1 MARTSISVYT
11 VYLLYLCLIWV
22 RRSVSMRSYVVYVYV
37 GVWEGASAV
46 ISSLAAIVS
55 NVLRWRGWNEVGFFA
70 CVVSTLES
78 LLFAC
83 MFLVYNL
90 SSRKQSN
97 EHSRQSVCY
106 THYLKD
112 KPDSPMSPVCVC
124 VYMGVGKR
132 ERVWEWVSEWEGEWV
147 STTPASYSGHSQFYH
162 VAHCVLASHG
172 YKDNALCHLV
182 EYSPTTHCNNC
193 GVSGEISGWG
203 SCPKKPPV
211 SYSWGIMC

>member
-1 MARTSISVYT
+1 M
-11 VYLLYLCLIWV
+11 

-37 GVWEGASAV
+37 GVWEGASTV

-106 THYLKD
+106 NYIPITWRINQTHLWAL
-112 KPDSPMSPVCVC
+112 C
-124 VYMGVGKR
+124 VYMWER
-132 ERVWEWVSEWEGEWV
+132 ERECVRVRERQSERVSEWV
-147 STTPASYSGHSQFYH
+147 LHQSCTRATPNFTMLHTVCLLAMDIKTM
-162 VAHCVLASHG
+162 HCA
-172 YKDNALCHLV
+172 
-182 EYSPTTHCNNC
+182 T
-193 GVSGEISGWG
+193 W
-203 SCPKKPPV
+203 
-211 SYSWGIMC
+211 